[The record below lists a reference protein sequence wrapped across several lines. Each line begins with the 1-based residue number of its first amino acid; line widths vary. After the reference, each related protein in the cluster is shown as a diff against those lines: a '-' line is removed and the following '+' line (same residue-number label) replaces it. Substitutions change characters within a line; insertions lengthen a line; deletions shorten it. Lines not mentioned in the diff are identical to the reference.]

1 MYECTPN
8 NREELESIQQK
19 ILERIRDLRDQDL
32 PLSEDTALANYYKMN
47 TEIQSCI
54 LTDYSF
60 GPATLGLV
68 IAAGVMVSLVYYFR
82 IWKKRRK
89 SNQRF

>member
-1 MYECTPN
+1 MYECTSN

-32 PLSEDTALANYYKMN
+32 PLSEDTALTSYYQMN
-47 TEIQSCI
+47 AEIQNCI
-54 LTDYSF
+54 LNDHTF
-60 GPATLGLV
+60 GPTTLGLV
-68 IAAGVMVSLVYYFR
+68 IAAGLIVSLFYYFR